1 MVSLMTALI
10 ETVHFQVS
18 DVVVLLGSCIECLY
32 SNGGCSVCT
41 TAATLTFLP
50 LMTGVFLKSAIIV
63 MDQLSRVTSDGC
75 WGPMAAAS
83 EAGIVPSH
91 GLRQSHDQPAMRA
104 SSLARSAS

>member
-18 DVVVLLGSCIECLY
+18 DVVVLLGSCIECLH

-50 LMTGVFLKSAIIV
+50 LMTGVFLKSAINCHGSAE
-63 MDQLSRVTSDGC
+63 SRVMAVGAP
-75 WGPMAAAS
+75 WRRPQRLGLFPPMAS
-83 EAGIVPSH
+83 DS
-91 GLRQSHDQPAMRA
+91 LMTSQP
-104 SSLARSAS
+104 

>member
-50 LMTGVFLKSAIIV
+50 LMTGVFLKSAIN
-63 MDQLSRVTSDGC
+63 C
-75 WGPMAAAS
+75 
-83 EAGIVPSH
+83 H
-91 GLRQSHDQPAMRA
+91 GSAEQSHE
-104 SSLARSAS
+104 